1 MKRLLLALC
10 LVVPLAN
17 AIQVNG
23 EGSTFEE
30 AKLNAFR
37 TAIEFEAGSIVV
49 SERDSINYKLI
60 KNDILVYSSAY
71 ITNYKIINSFKTGNK
86 VQVVID
92 VDVASNKI
100 ADRIL
105 GIGSKPAIV
114 ESKHDIQYQTY
125 MENKNNGDRILLQ
138 VLKDYPTKAFTVTQ
152 GNHILAVDV
161 YRNAIL
167 EIPLEFKWNY
177 NYITSLNDTL
187 SALEDGSYGLFRPS
201 PGNITIM
208 AKDPKDY
215 VFGKKSI
222 YKFNDV
228 LITQAIT
235 DTFLGNPPRIQL
247 TITGRGNVVY
257 KNCFVPESFVGKRP
271 GFFNAESNL
280 LILYGNQVEK
290 NIIKLELRNMP
301 TLLRDAEKIELAV
314 VAHKSCL

>member
-1 MKRLLLALC
+1 MKKLLLALC
-10 LVVPLAN
+10 LVAPLAN

-30 AKLNAFR
+30 AKLNAFK
-37 TAIEFEAGSIVV
+37 TAIEYEAGTIVV
-49 SERDSINYKLI
+49 SERDSTNYKLV

-71 ITNYKIINSFKTGNK
+71 VNNYKIINQFKVDN
-86 VQVVID
+86 QYHVVID

-100 ADRIL
+100 ANRIL
-105 GIGSKPAIV
+105 GVGSSKSV
-114 ESKHDIQYQTY
+114 VDSKHDTQYQTY
-125 MENKNNGDRILLQ
+125 IQNKNNGDKILLN

-152 GNHILAVDV
+152 GNHALAVDV

-187 SALEDGSYGLFRPS
+187 SALEDGSNGILKPS
-201 PGNITIM
+201 PGNVTVM
-208 AKDPKDY
+208 AKDPKDF
-215 VFGKKSI
+215 VLGNKST

-228 LITQAIT
+228 LIVDAMRE
-235 DTFLGNPPRIQL
+235 TFLNNPPRIQV

-257 KNCFVPESFVGKRP
+257 KNCFVPDGFVGKKA

-280 LILYGNQVEK
+280 IVYGNRVEK
-290 NIIKLELRNMP
+290 NIIKLDLSNMP
-301 TLLRDAEKIELAV
+301 TLLRDAERIDLAV
-314 VAHKSCL
+314 VAHESCL

>member
-1 MKRLLLALC
+1 MKKLLLALC

-17 AIQVNG
+17 AIQVSG

-30 AKLNAFR
+30 AKLNAFK
-37 TAIEFEAGSIVV
+37 TAIEYEAGTIVV
-49 SERDSINYKLI
+49 SERDSTNYKLI
-60 KNDILVYSSAY
+60 KNEILVYSSAY
-71 ITNYKIINSFKTGNK
+71 ITNYKIINTFKSGN
-86 VQVVID
+86 QVHVVVD

-100 ADRIL
+100 SDRIL
-105 GIGSKPAIV
+105 GVGSKPTMV
-114 ESKHDIQYQTY
+114 ESKHDTQYQTY
-125 MENKNNGDRILLQ
+125 IENKNNGDRILLQ
-138 VLKDYPTKAFTVTQ
+138 VLKDYPVKAFTVTQ
-152 GNHILAVDV
+152 GPHALAVDV

-167 EIPLEFKWNY
+167 EIPIEFKWNY

-187 SALEDGSYGLFRPS
+187 SALEDGSHGLLKQS

-222 YKFNDV
+222 YRFNDV
-228 LITQAIT
+228 LITQAIKES
-235 DTFLGNPPRIQL
+235 FLQNQPRIQI
-247 TITGRGNVVY
+247 TITGRGVVVY
-257 KNCFVPESFVGKRP
+257 KNCFVPDSFVGKRP
-271 GFFNAESNL
+271 AFFSTEVD

-301 TLLRDAEKIELAV
+301 TLLRDAERIDLAV

>member
-1 MKRLLLALC
+1 MKKLLLALC

-17 AIQVNG
+17 AIQVSG

-30 AKLNAFR
+30 AKLNAFK
-37 TAIEFEAGSIVV
+37 TAIEYEAGTIVV
-49 SERDSINYKLI
+49 SERISNNYKLV

-71 ITNYKIINSFKTGNK
+71 ITNYKIINSFKSGN
-86 VQVVID
+86 QVHVVVD

-105 GIGSKPAIV
+105 GVGSKPSIV
-114 ESKHDIQYQTY
+114 ESKHGMQYQTY
-125 MENKNNGDRILLQ
+125 MENKNNGDRLLLQ

-152 GNHILAVDV
+152 GNHALAVDV
-161 YRNAIL
+161 YRNGIL
-167 EIPLEFKWNY
+167 EIPIEFKWNY

-187 SALEDGSYGLFRPS
+187 SVLEDGSNGLLKQS
-201 PGNITIM
+201 PASVTIM

-215 VFGKKSI
+215 VFGKKST

-228 LITQAIT
+228 LITQAIKE
-235 DTFLGNPPRIQL
+235 TFLNNPPRIQL
-247 TITGRGNVVY
+247 TITGRGVVVY
-257 KNCFVPESFVGKRP
+257 KNCFVPESFVGKKP
-271 GFFNAESNL
+271 AFFYAESN

-301 TLLRDAEKIELAV
+301 TLLRDAENIDLAV
-314 VAHKSCL
+314 VAHESCL